1 MSDVAAAGADE
12 ATPAAV
18 PAEATAVSETPQET
32 PETTGAAP
40 AWLEGVSDDKVVK
53 LASRYTSPATM
64 AEALYEANR
73 EISQR
78 VKMPGEDA
86 SEEDLDRFRKAMGV
100 PDSVDD
106 YTVARPEHIDE
117 EAFAGEEYQAPI
129 RALVSDMHA
138 AGASK
143 AVVEALFDKYFALER
158 DGLAEQ
164 SRRDAEH
171 KAAAET
177 ELRKE
182 WGAGYDENL
191 AFAND
196 FMGRDG
202 KLLNLELKDGSL
214 LASYA
219 PFVKLMAEA
228 GRMTNEGQLQLGLV
242 GTDAGQDL
250 QQQYDSLSDQFY
262 EAYNRGESDQAKRLD
277 AQRQAVGAKL
287 FGTASV

>member
-1 MSDVAAAGADE
+1 MSDVSAAGADE
-12 ATPAAV
+12 ATPAPEAV
-18 PAEATAVSETPQET
+18 PAETPAVSETPET
-32 PETTGAAP
+32 ISAAP

-78 VKMPGEDA
+78 VKMPGEDS
-86 SEEDLDRFRKAMGV
+86 SEEDTARFRKAMGV
-100 PDSVDD
+100 PDSVED
-106 YTVARPEHIDE
+106 YSVARPDHINE
-117 EAFAGEEYQAPI
+117 EAFATEEYQAPI
-129 RALVSDMHA
+129 QAIVSDMHA
-138 AGASK
+138 AGASQ
-143 AVVEALFDKYFALER
+143 AVVEALFDRYFALER

-164 SRRDAEH
+164 SRRDDEH
-171 KAAAET
+171 KDAAET

-191 AFAND
+191 AHAND

-202 KLLNLELKDGSL
+202 SLLNLELKDGSL

-219 PFVKLMAEA
+219 PFVKLMAQA

-250 QQQYDSLSDQFY
+250 QQQYDNLSDQFY
-262 EAYNRGESDQAKRLD
+262 AAYSKGETDQAKRLD
-277 AQRQAVGAKL
+277 AQRQAVGEKL

>member
-1 MSDVAAAGADE
+1 MSDVSAAGADE
-12 ATPAAV
+12 ATPAPEAV
-18 PAEATAVSETPQET
+18 PAETPAVSETPET
-32 PETTGAAP
+32 ISAAP

-78 VKMPGEDA
+78 VKLPGEDS
-86 SEEDLDRFRKAMGV
+86 SEEDTARFRKAMGV
-100 PDSVDD
+100 PDSVED
-106 YTVARPEHIDE
+106 YSVARPDHINE
-117 EAFAGEEYQAPI
+117 EAFATEEYQAPI
-129 RALVSDMHA
+129 QAIVSDMHA
-138 AGASK
+138 AGASQ
-143 AVVEALFDKYFALER
+143 AVVEALFDRYFALER

-164 SRRDAEH
+164 SRRDDEH
-171 KAAAET
+171 KDAAET

-191 AFAND
+191 AHAND

-202 KLLNLELKDGSL
+202 SLLNLELKDGSL

-219 PFVKLMAEA
+219 PFVKLMAQA

-250 QQQYDSLSDQFY
+250 QQQYDNLSDQFY
-262 EAYNRGESDQAKRLD
+262 AAYSKGETDQAKRLD
-277 AQRQAVGAKL
+277 AQRQAVGEKL

>member
-12 ATPAAV
+12 ATPAPEAV
-18 PAEATAVSETPQET
+18 PAEAPAVSEA
-32 PETTGAAP
+32 PEAPSAAP

-86 SEEDLDRFRKAMGV
+86 SEEDLGRFRKAMGV

-106 YTVARPEHIDE
+106 YSVARPEHIDE
-117 EAFAGEEYQAPI
+117 EAFATDEYQAPI
-129 RALVSDMHA
+129 QAIVSDLHA
-138 AGASK
+138 AGASQK
-143 AVVEALFDKYFALER
+143 VVEALFDRYFALER

-164 SRRDAEH
+164 SRRDDEH
-171 KAAAET
+171 KATAET

-191 AFAND
+191 AHAND

-262 EAYNRGESDQAKRLD
+262 SAYNRGETDQAKRLD

-287 FGTASV
+287 FGTASVG

>member
-1 MSDVAAAGADE
+1 MSDVSAAGADE
-12 ATPAAV
+12 ATPAPEAV
-18 PAEATAVSETPQET
+18 PAETPAVSETPET
-32 PETTGAAP
+32 ISAAP

-64 AEALYEANR
+64 AAALYEANR

-78 VKMPGEDA
+78 VKMPGEDS
-86 SEEDLDRFRKAMGV
+86 SEEDTARFRKAMGV
-100 PDSVDD
+100 PDSVED
-106 YTVARPEHIDE
+106 YSVARPEHINE
-117 EAFAGEEYQAPI
+117 EAFATEEYQAPI
-129 RALVSDMHA
+129 QATVSDMHA
-138 AGASK
+138 AGASQ
-143 AVVEALFDKYFALER
+143 AVVEALFDRYFALER

-164 SRRDAEH
+164 SRRDDEH
-171 KAAAET
+171 KDAAET

-191 AFAND
+191 AHAND

-202 KLLNLELKDGSL
+202 SLLNLELKDGSL

-219 PFVKLMAEA
+219 PFVKLMAQA

-250 QQQYDSLSDQFY
+250 QQQYDNLSDQFY
-262 EAYNRGESDQAKRLD
+262 AAYSKGETDQAKRLD
-277 AQRQAVGAKL
+277 AQRQAVGEKL

>member
-1 MSDVAAAGADE
+1 MSDVSAAGADE
-12 ATPAAV
+12 ATPAPEAV
-18 PAEATAVSETPQET
+18 PAETPAVSETPET
-32 PETTGAAP
+32 ISAAP

-78 VKMPGEDA
+78 VKMPGEDS
-86 SEEDLDRFRKAMGV
+86 SEEDTARFRKAMGV
-100 PDSVDD
+100 PDSVED
-106 YTVARPEHIDE
+106 YSVARPEHINE
-117 EAFAGEEYQAPI
+117 EAFATEEYQAPI
-129 RALVSDMHA
+129 QAIVSDMHA
-138 AGASK
+138 AGASQ
-143 AVVEALFDKYFALER
+143 AVVEALFDRYFALER

-164 SRRDAEH
+164 SRRDDEH
-171 KAAAET
+171 KDAAET

-191 AFAND
+191 AHAND

-202 KLLNLELKDGSL
+202 SLLNLELKDGSL

-219 PFVKLMAEA
+219 PFVKLMAQA

-250 QQQYDSLSDQFY
+250 QQQYDNLSDQFY
-262 EAYNRGESDQAKRLD
+262 AAYSKGETDQAKRLD
-277 AQRQAVGAKL
+277 AQRQAVGEKL

>member
-1 MSDVAAAGADE
+1 MSDVSAAGADE
-12 ATPAAV
+12 ATPAPEAV
-18 PAEATAVSETPQET
+18 PAETPAVSETPET
-32 PETTGAAP
+32 ISAAP

-78 VKMPGEDA
+78 VKMPGEDS
-86 SEEDLDRFRKAMGV
+86 SEEDTARFRKAMGV
-100 PDSVDD
+100 PDSVED
-106 YTVARPEHIDE
+106 YSVARPDHINE
-117 EAFAGEEYQAPI
+117 EAFATEEYQAPI
-129 RALVSDMHA
+129 QAIVSDMHA
-138 AGASK
+138 AGASQ
-143 AVVEALFDKYFALER
+143 AVVEALFDRYFALER

-164 SRRDAEH
+164 SRRDEEH
-171 KAAAET
+171 KDAAEP

-191 AFAND
+191 AHAND

-202 KLLNLELKDGSL
+202 SLLNLELKDGSL

-219 PFVKLMAEA
+219 PFVKLMAQA

-250 QQQYDSLSDQFY
+250 QQQYDNLSDQFY
-262 EAYNRGESDQAKRLD
+262 AAYSKGETDQAKRLD
-277 AQRQAVGAKL
+277 AQRQAVGEKL

>member
-1 MSDVAAAGADE
+1 MSDVSAAGADE
-12 ATPAAV
+12 ATPAPEAV
-18 PAEATAVSETPQET
+18 PAETPAVSETPET
-32 PETTGAAP
+32 ISAAP

-64 AEALYEANR
+64 AKALYEANR

-78 VKMPGEDA
+78 VKMPGEDS
-86 SEEDLDRFRKAMGV
+86 SEEDTARFRKAMGV
-100 PDSVDD
+100 PDSVED
-106 YTVARPEHIDE
+106 YSVARPDHINE
-117 EAFAGEEYQAPI
+117 EAFATEEYQAPI
-129 RALVSDMHA
+129 EAIVSDMHA
-138 AGASK
+138 AGASQ
-143 AVVEALFDKYFALER
+143 AVVEALFDRYFALER

-164 SRRDAEH
+164 SRRADEH
-171 KAAAET
+171 KDAAET

-191 AFAND
+191 AHAND

-202 KLLNLELKDGSL
+202 SLLNLELKDGSL

-219 PFVKLMAEA
+219 PFVKLMAQA

-250 QQQYDSLSDQFY
+250 QQQYDNLSDQFY
-262 EAYNRGESDQAKRLD
+262 AAYSKGETDQAKRLD
-277 AQRQAVGAKL
+277 AQRQAVGEKL